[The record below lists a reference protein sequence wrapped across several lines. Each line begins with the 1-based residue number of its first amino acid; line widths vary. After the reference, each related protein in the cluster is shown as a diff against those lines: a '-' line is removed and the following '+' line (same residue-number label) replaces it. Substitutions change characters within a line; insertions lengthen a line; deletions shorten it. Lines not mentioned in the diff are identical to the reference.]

1 MTHACGEEMRLLL
14 VDDEA
19 PTLLPLLAERLEPLG
34 FSVAG
39 EAEPEKA
46 LQAVKAGQ
54 PDAILLDLHFPGDAR
69 EGRSTG
75 GRLLAEMRH
84 CFPAVAVVVF
94 TVRLSD
100 FDIPLERFKERPQGY
115 FAKPDFVRDG
125 EWAGQL
131 GQMLRNAVAAARQVD
146 APDVGDLGFPA
157 GRSPEMRSAAE
168 AIRGAAGH
176 GLPVLIFGETGTG
189 KRQAAEAVHRLSGR
203 RGRFESYRCS
213 VAGGAAAEALFGR
226 EGDGSAGAWQGP
238 LELADGGTFF
248 LDGLDR
254 LPMDLQDG
262 LLRTVEDGAL
272 RRSGATSDT
281 HVDVR
286 WIAATSH
293 GLDDLVADGTL
304 REELAFRFA
313 GGTPVFL
320 PPLRRRLCDLPDLYA
335 VIVGRANDEKVG
347 RRISTAL
354 RPETQEKLQ
363 THGWPGNIRE
373 LEAVLFRAAA
383 TTNSNVLLPDDIEF
397 IEIAPPGASGAAA
410 TSERSSEPEPS
421 SAAIAVAALVDE
433 LEGLPVAERYKF
445 LKGQGEG
452 QRRKVLLEFIRRLRE
467 ARGQSIQH
475 KVLAAELDPL
485 EDTERDLNRIRQFL
499 HNCGVRLTQLD
510 FNR

>member
-1 MTHACGEEMRLLL
+1 MGDTCGEKIRLLL

-39 EAEPEKA
+39 EAEPERA
-46 LQAVKAGQ
+46 LQAVEVEAT
-54 PDAILLDLHFPGDAR
+54 DAVLLDLHFPGDAR
-69 EGRSTG
+69 AGRTTG
-75 GRLLAEMRH
+75 GRLLTEMRRR
-84 CFPAVAVVVF
+84 FPAVAVVVF

-100 FDIPLERFKERPQGY
+100 FDIPLERFDERPQGY
-115 FAKPDFVRDG
+115 FAKPDFIRDG

-131 GQMLRNAVAAARQVD
+131 GQTVRDAILAAARDDEAD
-146 APDVGDLGFPA
+146 AGDLRFPV
-157 GRSPEMRSAAE
+157 GRTPEMRAAAA

-189 KRQAAEAVHRLSGR
+189 KRHAAEAIHRLSGR
-203 RGRFESYRCS
+203 RGRFESYHCS
-213 VAGGAAAEALFGR
+213 VAGGAAAETLFGR
-226 EGDGSAGAWQGP
+226 EDSGSVGAQKGP
-238 LELADGGTFF
+238 IELADGGTLF
-248 LDGLDR
+248 LDGIDR
-254 LPMDLQDG
+254 LSMDFQDK
-262 LLRTVEDGAL
+262 LLHTMEDGAV

-313 GGTPVFL
+313 GGTPVSL
-320 PPLRRRLCDLPDLYA
+320 PPLRRRPCDLPDLYA
-335 VIVGRANDEKVG
+335 VIVGRVNEEQG
-347 RRISTAL
+347 RRTSTAL
-354 RPETQEKLQ
+354 RPETREKLE
-363 THGWPGNIRE
+363 THTWPGNIRE
-373 LEAVLFRAAA
+373 LEAVLLRAVA
-383 TTNSNVLLPDDIEF
+383 TSNSNVLLPDDIEF
-397 IEIAPPGASGAAA
+397 VGIAPPGTSGPAASSGQASA
-410 TSERSSEPEPS
+410 PEPS
-421 SAAIAVAALVDE
+421 SAVIAIAALVDE

-445 LKGQGEG
+445 LKDQGER

-467 ARGQSIQH
+467 AKKQSIQH

-485 EDTERDLNRIRQFL
+485 EDPERDLNRIRQFL